1 MFRALLLSSL
11 WLMLFSIVGCQHSAD
26 NNCCDSRLAALGA
39 KTLLSWEVPKK
50 NGEKDD
56 KKDSNGDS
64 ENGNEPENDVIA
76 TDRPDF
82 TEASSTVGRNRIQ
95 LESGY
100 TYSRNREAGVQNQHS
115 YPEALFRIGMF
126 ADWFEWR
133 IAQNYSST
141 HMPGAV
147 SQGPE
152 DLYVGV
158 KLALTE
164 QKEYMPESALIIQA
178 TVPTGPDS
186 TTTGK
191 TLPGMN
197 YLFGWDITDKISMG
211 GSIQGNAAVTDSGQS
226 YLELAQ
232 SVTVGY
238 SFTEKLGSYIEWFG
252 IEPFSGNAPDIGPY
266 YYFDGGFTYKFTPN
280 FQYDIRAGV
289 GLNKQSDDFFVGA
302 GFAVRF

>member
-1 MFRALLLSSL
+1 MFRAIVLSSFCVL
-11 WLMLFSIVGCQHSAD
+11 ILCNVGCYHSSES
-26 NNCCDSRLAALGA
+26 NCCDSHLSKLDA
-39 KTLLSWEVPKK
+39 KTLLSWEVPRK

-56 KKDSNGDS
+56 KQNSNGDAD
-64 ENGNEPENDVIA
+64 NGNEAENDVIA

-82 TEASSTVGRNRIQ
+82 SEASSTVGRNRIQ

-100 TYSRNREAGVQNQHS
+100 TYSRNREAGIQNQHS
-115 YPEALFRIGMF
+115 FPEALFRIGMF

-141 HMPGAV
+141 HMPV
-147 SQGPE
+147 STSKGLD

-164 QKEYMPESALIIQA
+164 QKEYMPETALIIQA

-197 YLFGWDITDKISMG
+197 YLFGWDITEKVSMG
-211 GSIQGNAAVTDSGQS
+211 GSIQGNASVTDSGHS

-232 SVTVGY
+232 SLTVGY
-238 SFTEKLGSYIEWFG
+238 AFTEKLGCYAEVFG

-266 YYFDGGFTYKFTPN
+266 YFFDGGFTYKFTPN

-289 GLNKQSDDFFVGA
+289 GLNKQSDDFFVGT

>member
-1 MFRALLLSSL
+1 M
-11 WLMLFSIVGCQHSAD
+11 
-26 NNCCDSRLAALGA
+26 
-39 KTLLSWEVPKK
+39 PKK

-56 KKDSNGDS
+56 KKHSNGDS

-178 TVPTGPDS
+178 TVPTGSDN

-211 GSIQGNAAVTDSGQS
+211 GSIQGNAAVTDSGHS

-232 SVTVGY
+232 SLTVGY
-238 SFTEKLGSYIEWFG
+238 AFTEKLGSYMEVFG

-266 YYFDGGFTYKFTPN
+266 YFFDGGFTYKFTPN